1 MKKPVRR
8 FARIFAAMFVVALA
22 LSWSVKSQRVSTAEY
37 PLGHAAPPAEN
48 APQPVVWYKIDVQL
62 KLDGQQHPKHLE
74 GREQLIWLN
83 DSPDTISDLQ
93 LHLYLN
99 AFKNEKSTFFKESGG
114 ELRGDKF
121 QPGQWGW
128 IDVNEMRLAGGED
141 LTSKIEFIHP
151 DDENAD
157 DRTVIRAP
165 LSKPVKPGEKI
176 TLDIKFTAQLPRVFA
191 RTGYWGSFALI
202 AQWFPKIGVWE
213 SVGERRRTQPG
224 WNCHQFHATTEFYA
238 DYGNYD
244 VMMTVPAVYKGK
256 IGATGVMKSER
267 VNQDGQNGTVTY
279 NFAQDN
285 VHDFAWT
292 VDTKYIVA
300 KRAFKADEQV
310 AQSEI
315 DEWSRRLNLPADQI
329 KLKDIDVTVVI
340 QNEHRDQLD
349 RHFKAAFNA
358 IKYFGLW
365 YGKYP
370 YDTLTVVDP
379 PYNGG
384 GASGMEYPTFITA
397 GTSWRAGRDQNPEG
411 VIVHEFGHQ
420 FWYGLVAT
428 NEFEESWLD
437 EGFNTYSTAKVLK
450 TAYGPDVI
458 PFGFAGIDW
467 FYFPLE
473 LPHPYEDRIFTLQ
486 GKFNDPILTPAWK
499 FYDDFSYGLNSYPR
513 TGLTLNTLERYL
525 GEDVMARVMREYHQ
539 KWRYRHPTSQDFF
552 DTVNAVTGQDLTWF
566 FDQFVKGVNTLDY
579 EIAEVKS
586 EQPEVKIGVY
596 DKDGQKTEV
605 KEPEDED
612 EGKDKNAPYENEVA
626 VRRVG
631 EAWFPVEMLFTL
643 KDGNKVTAKPVAV
656 REGVVEYQLTNSKD
670 GKQWTESWAIK
681 DRWKRFKFT
690 TGSKLVTAQLDPE
703 QKIVLDANLTN
714 NSKTKATGV
723 GGAVRW
729 SSGAMYWAQLILQA
743 FSFLS

>member
-1 MKKPVRR
+1 MKTPFYR
-8 FARIFAAMFVVALA
+8 FATIFSALFGLAVSLSLGASLWGASAETIVLLADEIPPEPVA
-22 LSWSVKSQRVSTAEY
+22 S
-37 PLGHAAPPAEN
+37 
-48 APQPVVWYKIDVQL
+48 YKIDVQL
-62 KLDGQQHPKHLE
+62 KLGEGQRPKHLE

-93 LHLYLN
+93 FHLYLN

-128 IDVNEMRLAGGED
+128 IDVNEMKIAGGED

-151 DDENAD
+151 DDDNAD
-157 DRTVIRAP
+157 DRTVIRVP
-165 LSKPVKPGEKI
+165 LVKPIKPGEKI

-191 RTGYWGSFALI
+191 RTGYWNSFALVG
-202 AQWFPKIGVWE
+202 QWFPKIGVWE
-213 SVGERRRTQPG
+213 SVGERRRTQAG

-238 DYGNYD
+238 DFGNYD
-244 VMMTVPAVYKGK
+244 VTMTVPAIYKGK
-256 IGATGVMKSER
+256 IGATGAMKSER
-267 VNQDGQNGTVTY
+267 DNQNGTVTY
-279 NFAQDN
+279 NFVQDN

-292 VDTKYIVA
+292 VDTNYIVA
-300 KRAFKADEQV
+300 KRQFKVAEQV
-310 AQSEI
+310 SQSEI
-315 DEWSRRLNLPADQI
+315 NEWSGRLNLPVDRIALTDV
-329 KLKDIDVTVVI
+329 DVTVVI

-384 GASGMEYPTFITA
+384 GAGGMEYPTFITA
-397 GTSWRAGRDQNPEG
+397 GTSWYPGRDQNPEG

-420 FWYGLVAT
+420 FWYLLVAT
-428 NEFEESWLD
+428 NEFEESWMD

-450 TAYGPDVI
+450 TAYGVDVI
-458 PFGFAGIDW
+458 PFGFTGYDW

-473 LPHPYEDRIFTLQ
+473 LPHPYEDRILTLQ

-525 GEDVMARVMREYHQ
+525 GEDVMARVMREYHR

-552 DTVNAVTGQDLTWF
+552 DTVNQVTGQDLTWF

-579 EIAEVKS
+579 EIAEIKS
-586 EQPEVKIGVY
+586 EQPGAPIGVY
-596 DKDGQKTEV
+596 DQDGQKTEV
-605 KEPEDED
+605 KEPEK
-612 EGKDKNAPYENEVA
+612 EGENENAPYENEID

-631 EAWFPVEMLFTL
+631 EAWFPIELLFTL
-643 KDGNKVTAKPVAV
+643 KDGNRVSAKPVAM
-656 REGVVEYQLTNSKD
+656 RDGVIEYQFNNSKD
-670 GKQWTESWAIK
+670 GRQWTDAWAIK
-681 DRWKRFKFT
+681 DRWKKFKFT
-690 TGSKLVTAQLDPE
+690 TDSKLGAAQIDPE
-703 QKIVLDANLTN
+703 QKVLLDANLTN
-714 NSKTKATGV
+714 NSKTDATGV

-729 SSGAMYWAQLILQA
+729 SSGAMYWVQAILQA